1 MRAGHAAWLSNRH
14 AGMPGKAMAMAMHEW
29 S

>member
-14 AGMPGKAMAMAMHEW
+14 AGMPGKAMAMHEW